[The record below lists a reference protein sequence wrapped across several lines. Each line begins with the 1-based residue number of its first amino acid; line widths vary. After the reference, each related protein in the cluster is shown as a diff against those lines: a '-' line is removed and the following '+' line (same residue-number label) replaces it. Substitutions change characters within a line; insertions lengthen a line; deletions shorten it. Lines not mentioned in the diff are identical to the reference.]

1 MGLPQNSLCDFQKIH
16 NIIRKYLFFFIKIC
30 IFAKE
35 KKISLTKK
43 KGLVLFPLHP
53 KGWSFHKTDYMD
65 KDNRNLLLQDLSSRI
80 PYGVKVAVNQSEL
93 KNYDYKWK
101 NWSFDE
107 EPQEIDGVSI
117 YGVTFG
123 CMDMSDGVIGFEYIK
138 PYLFPL
144 SSMSEEQRKYISD
157 RWGVN
162 EDFDF
167 EIDPNWGRFFVEL
180 GDAVGFINWCYKNHF
195 DYRGL
200 IPKGLA
206 KDATNLNIY

>member
-1 MGLPQNSLCDFQKIH
+1 MN
-16 NIIRKYLFFFIKIC
+16 
-30 IFAKE
+30 
-35 KKISLTKK
+35 
-43 KGLVLFPLHP
+43 
-53 KGWSFHKTDYMD
+53 

-93 KNYDYKWK
+93 RNYDYKWK

-144 SSMSEEQRKYISD
+144 SSMTEEQKTFFDDKHID
-157 RWGVN
+157 IDDILGIVAIFAHVN
-162 EDFDF
+162 CEEWI
-167 EIDPNWGRFFVEL
+167 EIIDWLN
-180 GDAVGFINWCYKNHF
+180 KNHF

-206 KDATNLNIY
+206 IDATKLNVY